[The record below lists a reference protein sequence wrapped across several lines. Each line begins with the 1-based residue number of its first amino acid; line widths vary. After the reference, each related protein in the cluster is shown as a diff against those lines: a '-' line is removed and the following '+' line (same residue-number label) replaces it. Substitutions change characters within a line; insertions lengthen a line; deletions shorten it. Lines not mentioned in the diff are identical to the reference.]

1 MEWKFELTEKEFQ
14 QCDKFADDSSK
25 SQREH
30 RSGGILQRDIKKIKE
45 DTLRGKIGEV
55 IVKKFLE
62 QVPFNIKGISLDFG
76 VYDRGI
82 WDETDIEINKK
93 KISIKSSKSFAKWLL
108 LESKDIKRGDLY
120 DYYILVLIDKD
131 FKAGVIKGFAS
142 KDEIIKPNDKTLLLK
157 QEEFIPNTSTS
168 LDADNH
174 ARHSD
179 NLHNSEED
187 WEKIIRE
194 LKKVKP

>member
-1 MEWKFELTEKEFQ
+1 MIWKFELTEKEFQ
-14 QCDKFADDSSK
+14 KCNKFADSSSK

-30 RSGGILQRDIKKIKE
+30 RSGGILQRNVGKIKE

-62 QVPFNIKGISLDFG
+62 QEPFDIKNISLDFG

-82 WDETDIEINKK
+82 WDETDIEIDNK
-93 KISIKSSKSFAKWLL
+93 KISIKSSKWFARWLL
-108 LESKDIKRGDLY
+108 LESKDIERGDLY
-120 DYYILVLIDKD
+120 DYYILVLIDKN
-131 FKAGVIKGFAS
+131 FKGGMIKGFAS
-142 KDEIIKPNDKTLLLK
+142 KNEIIKPNSQTLLLK
-157 QEEFIPNTSTS
+157 QGELIPKTYTT

-187 WEKIIRE
+187 WEKIAME
-194 LKKVKP
+194 FKNG